1 MKKNTLL
8 AITAISI
15 LSPLLIVATIH
26 YLNGR
31 QNNNTSTM
39 VQR

>member
-8 AITAISI
+8 AIAAISI
-15 LSPLLIVATIH
+15 LSPLLIVAAIH

-31 QNNNTSTM
+31 QGNHTSSIM
-39 VQR
+39 QR

>member
-1 MKKNTLL
+1 MKKNTVL
-8 AITAISI
+8 AIAVISI

-31 QNNNTSTM
+31 QSNNTNII